1 MFPRRSEDQKS
12 TPVNVSTYNTQRRD
26 KGDLYTESGQ
36 SSQGSFLGVSKPNL
50 AEIYTTHPFA
60 PLGVEVEKV
69 PETTP
74 VTPKTYSEKVGE
86 IQSQH
91 SRQNVA
97 IVKISS
103 LFCYFLSKIS
113 QRLSLPEFC

>member
-12 TPVNVSTYNTQRRD
+12 PPVNVSTDNTQRRD

-50 AEIYTTHPFA
+50 AEIYTTHSFA
-60 PLGVEVEKV
+60 PLGVEVEKI

-86 IQSQH
+86 QEAQE
-91 SRQNVA
+91 
-97 IVKISS
+97 
-103 LFCYFLSKIS
+103 
-113 QRLSLPEFC
+113 QRRAT